1 MKKFMCL
8 IMILTMVMTFVACSQ
23 EKKTEVPSEPI
34 HVADPVEE
42 PIVAFDAS
50 LFNTLPWPG
59 FGIATYIPIPA
70 GSPKGYIESNRDT
83 YFSAVLQGVP
93 YEYFKTYAESCW
105 DAGFTNDYYDSSD
118 NFRAYNEESY
128 CVRVLYYEN
137 AHEMHIAI
145 SLDED

>member
-8 IMILTMVMTFVACSQ
+8 IMILTMVTTFAACSQ

-118 NFRAYNEESY
+118 NFRAYNEENY
-128 CVRVLYYEN
+128 CVRVLYYEK